1 MSLPFS
7 KLKIFGK
14 QVLNHLTDEAPKA
27 LNNLPKIHAIIK
39 GDELMRILTSRLSES
54 DLYKVIFISF
64 LMNIIIC
71 NVIKDIQ

>member
-14 QVLNHLTDEAPKA
+14 QTLNHLTDEAPKA

-54 DLYKVIFISF
+54 D
-64 LMNIIIC
+64 
-71 NVIKDIQ
+71 